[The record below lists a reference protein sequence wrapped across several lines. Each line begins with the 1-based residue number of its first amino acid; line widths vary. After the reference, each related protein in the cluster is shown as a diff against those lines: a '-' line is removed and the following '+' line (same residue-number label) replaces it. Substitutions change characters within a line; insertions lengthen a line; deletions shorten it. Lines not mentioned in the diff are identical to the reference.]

1 MNENLYLK
9 HIESIPS
16 LLEEVFS
23 ALDKEAARIAK
34 KVSEFPLKCVYL
46 YGLSLIHIFQTFE
59 AELIQI
65 FPGGIAIGNIES
77 WQFGNSEFN
86 FYVAALCY
94 FCLLY
99 TSQV

>member
-46 YGLSLIHIFQTFE
+46 YGS
-59 AELIQI
+59 
-65 FPGGIAIGNIES
+65 GDS
-77 WQFGNSEFN
+77 WS
-86 FYVAALCY
+86 AALGCNRCIY
-94 FCLLY
+94 AALQSSLFRSYIHAGVKICTGLLY
-99 TSQV
+99 AWNLILYW